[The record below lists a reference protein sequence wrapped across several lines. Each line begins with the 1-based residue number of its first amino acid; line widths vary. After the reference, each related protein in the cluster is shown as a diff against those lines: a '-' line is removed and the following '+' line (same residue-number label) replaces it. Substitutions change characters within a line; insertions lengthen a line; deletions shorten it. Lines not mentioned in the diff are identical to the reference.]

1 MQVAYNVFDG
11 EELLLDSIRSVKPNV
26 DFVAIVYQTTS
37 NFGNKGNPKLEARI
51 KHLVDLGLVDELKK
65 YEPRNFT
72 DEEKHAMCSPIAT
85 ELGGPPTMVSNQFF
99 NELYKR
105 EQGRQMCAAAG
116 CTHFMSMDTDEFYK
130 DDELAYAKKCML
142 DNDLDGTA
150 CKMRFYFK
158 EPTYEML
165 PFDEYN
171 QVPLIYKI
179 KPDASLLL
187 AHPYPCVVGA
197 FLSAHSSIQL
207 VRRRGGSDCAGGAL
221 LPILSVRLPRGSFA
235 RT

>member
-1 MQVAYNVFDG
+1 
-11 EELLLDSIRSVKPNV
+11 
-26 DFVAIVYQTTS
+26 
-37 NFGNKGNPKLEARI
+37 
-51 KHLVDLGLVDELKK
+51 
-65 YEPRNFT
+65 
-72 DEEKHAMCSPIAT
+72 
-85 ELGGPPTMVSNQFF
+85 
-99 NELYKR
+99 
-105 EQGRQMCAAAG
+105 
-116 CTHFMSMDTDEFYK
+116 
-130 DDELAYAKKCML
+130 ML

-187 AHPYPCVVGA
+187 AHPYPRVVGV
-197 FLSAHSSIQL
+197 FLTAHSSIQL

-221 LPILSVRLPRGSFA
+221 LPILSVRLPRGHVNLPTRACNS
-235 RT
+235 